1 MYSRHRPGDAAETSQ
16 QADAHT
22 AQTSDD
28 AGPPM
33 GDFSSVAELFER
45 IETRKQSSGQDQ
57 GSCGEG
63 PS

>member
-1 MYSRHRPGDAAETSQ
+1 MYSRHRPGDAAEMSQ

-22 AQTSDD
+22 DRTPDG

-33 GDFSSVAELFER
+33 GNYSSVAELFER
-45 IETRKQSSGQDQ
+45 IETRRQSSGQDQ